1 MKSPKISVL
10 MSCFNAQATVVQT
23 IESILNQTFEEFE
36 FIIINDGSKDNTQG
50 IIESFNDNRIKII
63 NQKNIGLTKSLNKG
77 INHSKADLIARVDAD
92 DVCDPKRL
100 KLQYDRF
107 SKENDLVLLG
117 TKVIYKTSNTIKKSS
132 FLSDSEI
139 LKKIKVLNPL
149 AHSSVMFRKQA
160 MLDVKGYNESYKTAQ
175 DYDAWL
181 KLSKRGKVSMINKF
195 LVTVNLSQN
204 TISRN
209 KLFNQAV
216 NGYRIRRDNVNVIK
230 NMYYTARHIFLGL
243 IPIKFVEIKR
253 ALFDG

>member
-1 MKSPKISVL
+1 
-10 MSCFNAQATVVQT
+10 
-23 IESILNQTFEEFE
+23 
-36 FIIINDGSKDNTQG
+36 
-50 IIESFNDNRIKII
+50 
-63 NQKNIGLTKSLNKG
+63 
-77 INHSKADLIARVDAD
+77 
-92 DVCDPKRL
+92 
-100 KLQYDRF
+100 
-107 SKENDLVLLG
+107 
-117 TKVIYKTSNTIKKSS
+117 
-132 FLSDSEI
+132 
-139 LKKIKVLNPL
+139 
-149 AHSSVMFRKQA
+149 MFRKQA